1 MKSILLILITS
12 SLTLA
17 QSFYANMTIYK
28 DGFALVKQPV
38 LWQDLE
44 SDQNIIIWDIL
55 PIGVIQD
62 SPFLTL
68 ENANVLIQSFNQDVF
83 RFSDRLYNYLG
94 TKVDVKLTN
103 ENDMSGTL
111 VEITDETLTLQRRRS
126 MISFNRDRVD
136 YINVPG
142 MMENVQF
149 KPTLKWA
156 IKTDIETDTI
166 AGNLTYLSSGFDW
179 NANYRFIVEA
189 EGDDAQFIAEAS
201 VVNNSNINFD
211 NMVLSLVEG
220 ELKMDNQ
227 QKTETRIM
235 AEKSSKS
242 FPDVSQL
249 GDYHIYNIDSDMSLI
264 SKETLITRLYPERK
278 VSFKKTY
285 FFENNERSQKE
296 EPLSVEYA
304 IPNTEDNNLGL
315 PLPQGKIQLYQ
326 LLENGSVEF
335 IGQDKIMQI
344 PRNETA
350 IVSSGKAFDV
360 TGKRKVLN
368 YDRQRKSEEASI
380 SLVISNAL
388 NKSVDVRLIEHIYGD
403 WVVRNASSN
412 YRKIDA
418 STIYFNLSIPS
429 ESSRT
434 VTYTYRKEWK

>member
-1 MKSILLILITS
+1 MKSFLLLLIAS
-12 SLTLA
+12 SLSFA
-17 QSFYANMTIYK
+17 QSLYANMTIYK

-38 LWQDLE
+38 LWQELE

-55 PIGVIQD
+55 PIGVIKD

-179 NANYRFIVEA
+179 NANYRFILEA

-220 ELKMDNQ
+220 ELKMDDQ

-235 AEKSSKS
+235 AEKSPKS
-242 FPDVSQL
+242 FPNISQL

-264 SKETLITRLYPERK
+264 SKETLITRLYPEKK

-285 FFENNERSQKE
+285 FFENDERSQKE

-380 SLVISNAL
+380 SLVISNTL
-388 NKSVDVRLIEHIYGD
+388 NKSIDVRLIEHIYGD
-403 WVVRNASSN
+403 WVVRDASSN

-418 STIYFNLSIPS
+418 STIYFTLSIPS
-429 ESSRT
+429 ESSRA

>member
-1 MKSILLILITS
+1 MKSILLLLLTS
-12 SLTLA
+12 SLSLA
-17 QSFYANMTIYK
+17 QSLYANMTIYK

-227 QKTETRIM
+227 QKTEPRIM
-235 AEKSSKS
+235 AE
-242 FPDVSQL
+242 
-249 GDYHIYNIDSDMSLI
+249 
-264 SKETLITRLYPERK
+264 
-278 VSFKKTY
+278 
-285 FFENNERSQKE
+285 
-296 EPLSVEYA
+296 
-304 IPNTEDNNLGL
+304 
-315 PLPQGKIQLYQ
+315 
-326 LLENGSVEF
+326 
-335 IGQDKIMQI
+335 
-344 PRNETA
+344 
-350 IVSSGKAFDV
+350 
-360 TGKRKVLN
+360 
-368 YDRQRKSEEASI
+368 
-380 SLVISNAL
+380 
-388 NKSVDVRLIEHIYGD
+388 
-403 WVVRNASSN
+403 
-412 YRKIDA
+412 
-418 STIYFNLSIPS
+418 
-429 ESSRT
+429 
-434 VTYTYRKEWK
+434 

>member
-17 QSFYANMTIYK
+17 QSFYANITIYK

-55 PIGVIQD
+55 PIGVIKD

-242 FPDVSQL
+242 FPNVSQL

>member
-1 MKSILLILITS
+1 MKSILLLLITS
-12 SLTLA
+12 SLSLA
-17 QSFYANMTIYK
+17 QSLYANMTIYK

-211 NMVLSLVEG
+211 NMLLSLVEG

-227 QKTETRIM
+227 QKTEPRIM
-235 AEKSSKS
+235 AEKLS
-242 FPDVSQL
+242 PDVSQL
-249 GDYHIYNIDSDMSLI
+249 GDYHIYHEHL
-264 SKETLITRLYPERK
+264 
-278 VSFKKTY
+278 
-285 FFENNERSQKE
+285 SQ
-296 EPLSVEYA
+296 V
-304 IPNTEDNNLGL
+304 
-315 PLPQGKIQLYQ
+315 KIQL
-326 LLENGSVEF
+326 S
-335 IGQDKIMQI
+335 
-344 PRNETA
+344 
-350 IVSSGKAFDV
+350 
-360 TGKRKVLN
+360 
-368 YDRQRKSEEASI
+368 
-380 SLVISNAL
+380 
-388 NKSVDVRLIEHIYGD
+388 
-403 WVVRNASSN
+403 RNAKKLPKLEFKKKNFFN
-412 YRKIDA
+412 YKLNDFQLID
-418 STIYFNLSIPS
+418 YQHH
-429 ESSRT
+429 T
-434 VTYTYRKEWK
+434 VLKATMNV